1 MPEAKASQSQSSS
14 LNSPPSGFS
23 KETVVPSEPQEGHWL
38 IVQDDKGPRE
48 FPLGGEVYSIGRAPN
63 CDIRLYSLFV
73 SRRHATLVR
82 RQREDGSYYYR
93 IVDGDLKGQVSSNGI
108 LINGHKVPAHNL
120 ENEDMVTFDPRVTA
134 KYYRLKRETGKS
146 GPIDP
151 LDVTL
156 IDPAMI
162 EESED

>member
-1 MPEAKASQSQSSS
+1 MPEAKASQSQPSS

-23 KETVVPSEPQEGHWL
+23 KETIVPSEPQEGHWL
-38 IVQDDKGPRE
+38 IVQDDKGRRE

-93 IVDGDLKGQVSSNGI
+93 IVDGDLKGQSSSNGI
-108 LINGHKVPAHNL
+108 LINSHKVPSHNL
-120 ENEDMVTFDPRVTA
+120 ENEDVVTFDPRVTA

>member
-1 MPEAKASQSQSSS
+1 MPEAKVSQSHQFSRDR
-14 LNSPPSGFS
+14 SPIGLA
-23 KETVVPSEPQEGHWL
+23 KETSVPSEPQEGHWL
-38 IVQDDKGPRE
+38 IVKDDKGQRE
-48 FPLGGEVYSIGRAPN
+48 FPLGGEVYSIGRAPT

-82 RQREDGSYYYR
+82 RQGEDGNFYYR
-93 IVDGDLKGQVSSNGI
+93 IVDGDLKGHYSSNGI
-108 LINGHKVPAHNL
+108 LINGRRVTNHDL
-120 ENEDMVTFDPRVTA
+120 ENEDEVTFDPRVTA
-134 KYYRLKRETGKS
+134 KYYRLKREMGKS

-162 EESED
+162 DDSQE